1 MTDGEVA
8 NDWDESVFDDTGDGA
23 DDFLDYDYM
32 GDMGWGASS
41 AMQLLNRQIAV
52 SEFLVFWNSMMGTNV
67 GSMMCSR

>member
-41 AMQLLNRQIAV
+41 AMQLLN
-52 SEFLVFWNSMMGTNV
+52 
-67 GSMMCSR
+67 